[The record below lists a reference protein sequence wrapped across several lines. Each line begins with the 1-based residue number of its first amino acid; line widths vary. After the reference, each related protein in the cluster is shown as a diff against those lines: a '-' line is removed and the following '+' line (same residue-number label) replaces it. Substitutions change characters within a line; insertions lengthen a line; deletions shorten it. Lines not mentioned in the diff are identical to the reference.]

1 MAYLGLDLQKLL
13 KKGNYDPD
21 TKGGEIARL
30 VAKDELIERLVELE
44 GHPAISSALDVNKET
59 ILLRNTVNDK
69 KILIDY
75 EDTLITER
83 SRDNLNVINSCLQRH
98 WCDLEILDAEV
109 PKLEQRFKNHKTKE
123 PIDFTKRALVRIFS
137 NGSFKEGGRFYRG

>member
-30 VAKDELIERLVELE
+30 VAKDELIERLLELE
-44 GHPAISSALDVNKET
+44 GHPAISSAPDVNKET
-59 ILLRNTVNDK
+59 ILLRDTVNDK

-75 EDTLITER
+75 EDTLV
-83 SRDNLNVINSCLQRH
+83 L
-98 WCDLEILDAEV
+98 A
-109 PKLEQRFKNHKTKE
+109 P
-123 PIDFTKRALVRIFS
+123 
-137 NGSFKEGGRFYRG
+137 